1 MGRGARSP
9 LGQVNEF
16 SLVVTEEAE
25 LDIVEVRDRYR
36 SIGPELDASFRAA
49 LDDAVLA
56 IRRRP
61 YGYQA
66 VHRSLRRIFLRRLPY
81 FILFAVSDNTAVV
94 FGCFHTRR
102 DPKACRLRG

>member
-1 MGRGARSP
+1 M
-9 LGQVNEF
+9 NEF

-25 LDIVEVRDRYR
+25 LDITEVRDRYR

-56 IRRRP
+56 IRNRP
-61 YGYQA
+61 YAYQV
-66 VHRSLRRIFLRRLPY
+66 VHRSLRRILLRRFPY
-81 FILFAVSDNTAVV
+81 FILFAVFDKTVVV

-102 DPKACRLRG
+102 DPKAWRLRGSPPN